1 MRISAWQRNL
11 AALWI
16 GQTFTMIAFS
26 FVFPFFPLY
35 VQELGVEGTAE
46 AAQWAGYVG
55 AASALSMAIAQ
66 PIWGN
71 FADRLGRKP
80 MVIRSMAGAAVTVGA
95 MGFVT
100 SPEQLVALRFIQG
113 AVSGVV
119 SASNALV
126 ASTAPKERLGFA
138 LGLMQV
144 ALFVGHALGPLGGGL
159 IADAMGYR
167 MPFYIAG
174 GLMATGA
181 LIVVLFVH
189 EDFTP
194 PPASAPRR
202 GVLAEGR
209 ALLGISL
216 FPVIVVV
223 IFMIQFGGVIVSP
236 ILSLYVEELHGSG
249 NAATM
254 AGLVIALNGVV
265 SAVAAVVIGRISDR
279 VGPSIVLRI
288 CLVGSALTYLPQAFV
303 QDVWQ
308 LLWLRAVLGIFLG
321 GMMPSANAI
330 MASLVPRARRG
341 AAFGLAAMATSLAN
355 GAGPL
360 SAAAIATY
368 FDLRTIFL
376 VTGVLFA
383 FAFVWVMVG
392 FHRYRPVPAEPVAG
406 SEAPRAEVT
415 SAEVR
420 SER

>member
-1 MRISAWQRNL
+1 MRISTWQRNL

-16 GQTFTMIAFS
+16 GQTFTMVAFS

-55 AASALSMAIAQ
+55 AAAAISMAVAQ

-71 FADRLGRKP
+71 MADRWGRKP
-80 MVIRSMAGAAVTVGA
+80 MVIRSMVGSAITVAA

-100 SPEQLVALRFIQG
+100 SPEQLVALRFLQG

-119 SASNALV
+119 SAANALV
-126 ASTAPKERLGFA
+126 ASSAPKERLGFS

-159 IADAMGYR
+159 IADAMGFR
-167 MPFYIAG
+167 MPFYVAG

-189 EDFTP
+189 EDFTR
-194 PPASAPRR
+194 PAAGTPRR

-209 ALLGISL
+209 ALFGIGL
-216 FPVIVVV
+216 FPVLVVV
-223 IFMIQFGGVIVSP
+223 IFLIQFGGVIVGP
-236 ILSLYVEELHGSG
+236 VLSLYVEELHGAA

-254 AGLVIALNGVV
+254 AGVVIALNGVV
-265 SAVAAVVIGRISDR
+265 SAVAAVLIGRVSDR
-279 VGPSIVLRI
+279 IGPAVILPV

-308 LLWLRAVLGIFLG
+308 LLWLRMALGIFLG
-321 GMMPSANAI
+321 GMMPSANA
-330 MASLVPRARRG
+330 MLAGLVPRARRG

-368 FDLRTIFL
+368 FDLRAIFL
-376 VTGVLFA
+376 VTGGLFTFA
-383 FAFVWVMVG
+383 FIWVTAG
-392 FHRYRPVPAEPVAG
+392 FRRH
-406 SEAPRAEVT
+406 RAEMPRQV
-415 SAEVR
+415 SSSEEAAER
-420 SER
+420 APSSEVGSRQ